1 MIYIIYQH
9 NQVSK
14 YPRDETAVIYEAY
27 TPHDSI
33 QNNISAHR
41 THQIFT
47 NFGLLY
53 QSYLY
58 KDQHEK

>member
-14 YPRDETAVIYEAY
+14 YARDETAVIYEAY
-27 TPHDSI
+27 IPLDSI

-47 NFGLLY
+47 NLGLLY